1 MIGIENDS
9 APAVPTVDEWAA
21 LLARERVLLGELL
34 AAVAR
39 QRDAVAHDRA
49 ADVQASTDDMQ
60 GILYLLERSRQ
71 RAAELFDSLAP
82 AGTPPSEVEPTVR
95 ALRLA
100 ALQVRREAAI
110 NRDCLRHCIANGETF
125 LQQLF
130 SSLDATPA
138 YGPGERREEPAPTG
152 RVLDRRV

>member
-9 APAVPTVDEWAA
+9 APAVPTVGEWAA
-21 LLARERVLLGELL
+21 LLAREGVLLGELL

-60 GILYLLERSRQ
+60 GILYMLERSRR
-71 RAAELFDSLAP
+71 RAAELSDSLAP
-82 AGTPPSEVEPTVR
+82 GGTPPAELEPTVR

-100 ALQVRREAAI
+100 ALRVRREAGV
-110 NRDCLRHCIANGETF
+110 NRDCLRACIANGEAF

-130 SSLDATPA
+130 SSLDTAPA
-138 YGPGERREEPAPTG
+138 YGPAERREEPVPTG